1 MSRATRRIEPVLS
14 AMTAASLLAS
24 STAIAAPA
32 TKKTGAATTGA
43 STTAGASGSSGTA
56 PTSEVPS
63 TPPAADPN
71 SPDALSDEAIA
82 RFKQKDYDGA
92 VDYFERAYGVDPKP
106 NYLFNI
112 GRVYEEAGRL
122 PEAVK
127 YYERFLR
134 EPGVDLESREIALQR
149 LRVLRAI
156 IAETTPKEP
165 VKVEPEP
172 EPEPPKVLTPEPE
185 PEPEPMPRAKKIR
198 IAGYSILGVGGAG
211 LILGAAFGGIAS
223 GQAKDL
229 ANTDGYDNRQE
240 LIRVGQT
247 NAKVAD
253 IAFLTGGV
261 LALTGLVLVL
271 TTLGK
276 KPKASTEARVLSPMV
291 GRGQVGLAVGGRF

>member
-1 MSRATRRIEPVLS
+1 
-14 AMTAASLLAS
+14 MTAVSLLAS

-32 TKKTGAATTGA
+32 TKKTGAAAGSTGA
-43 STTAGASGSSGTA
+43 ATGSTGGATTSATPVEAPPTAE
-56 PTSEVPS
+56 P
-63 TPPAADPN
+63 DPN

-82 RFKQKDYDGA
+82 RFKAKDYDGA
-92 VDYFERAYGVDPKP
+92 VDHFERAYAIDPKP
-106 NYLFNI
+106 NFLFNI

-156 IAETTPKEP
+156 IAETTPKETVP
-165 VKVEPEP
+165 EPEP
-172 EPEPPKVLTPEPE
+172 EPEPPRIVTPEPE
-185 PEPEPMPRAKKIR
+185 PEPEPMPRSKKLR
-198 IAGYSILGVGGAG
+198 IAGYTLLGVGGAG
-211 LILGAAFGGIAS
+211 IVLGAAFGGIAS
-223 GQAKDL
+223 KQAKDL
-229 ANTDGYDNRQE
+229 ETTDGYNDRQE

-247 NAKVAD
+247 NAKIAD
-253 IAFLTGGV
+253 VAFLTGGV
-261 LALTGLVLVL
+261 VALTGLVLVL

-276 KPKASTEARVLSPMV
+276 KSRPSAEARVLSPLV